1 MKYQSVK
8 RILMAAHEN
17 LQHGLIKYGSDS
29 VDFDFTASAVDKGE
43 ENIIGYDSDT
53 EVISVLGKA
62 RNAYI
67 DCDAIECI
75 EVYK

>member
-1 MKYQSVK
+1 MRNR
-8 RILMAAHEN
+8 RIKFATLQEN